1 MRTPSPRQ
9 ALKPPLCAKIVPH
22 RSRPVAFHNFALFWP
37 ALAINFFEI
46 FFKSREKEV
55 FMPKPQKP
63 LPAPKQT
70 RTSPTSSRPVI
81 TDYASL

>member
-37 ALAINFFEI
+37 ALDHKFF
-46 FFKSREKEV
+46 
-55 FMPKPQKP
+55 
-63 LPAPKQT
+63 
-70 RTSPTSSRPVI
+70 
-81 TDYASL
+81 